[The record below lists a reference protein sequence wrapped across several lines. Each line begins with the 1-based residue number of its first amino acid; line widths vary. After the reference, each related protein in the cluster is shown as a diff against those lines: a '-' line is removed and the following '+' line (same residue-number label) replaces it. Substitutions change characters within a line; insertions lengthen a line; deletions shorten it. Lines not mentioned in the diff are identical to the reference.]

1 LARLIDGVSEENS
14 SANHAPKKWSVLE
27 ILANLAEDELTS
39 S

>member
-14 SANHAPKKWSVLE
+14 SANRAPKKWSVLE